1 MHACVQDWNDINDF
15 LSSAHQSGTKGFTED
30 SFFEMFGAK
39 RSIKPP
45 TP

>member
-1 MHACVQDWNDINDF
+1 MHAYVQDWNDVNDF
-15 LSSAHQSGTKGFTED
+15 LSSAHRSNTKGFTED
-30 SFFEMFGAK
+30 SFFELFGAK